1 MRGGRDVEMEGW
13 EFAKEVK
20 GAELRRF
27 AREWGGEAAH
37 PLLSV
42 SFK

>member
-1 MRGGRDVEMEGW
+1 MWSWRAGNLP
-13 EFAKEVK
+13 EVK

-27 AREWGGEAAH
+27 AGEWGGEAAH

>member
-1 MRGGRDVEMEGW
+1 MEMEGW
-13 EFAKEVK
+13 AFAKEVK

-27 AREWGGEAAH
+27 AREWEGEAAH